1 MKKRYNILSVKKAGI
16 AALFAGMLLG
26 VTSCKKYTDLQ
37 PLDALSTATAFS
49 TVANVELAMVGVYN
63 AAELGTYNG
72 SAAATRGYPFGA
84 ASIEQGEMRGED
96 MVNVATF
103 YAITY
108 TSTQDASSASA
119 NMQNMWV
126 NCYQVANQANTFIDG
141 VHLALSKGVLTAA
154 QAAAY
159 EGEARFLRALAHH
172 EAVVNFSRPYLDG
185 NGSNMGVPYRTL
197 AVNSQDAVIT
207 ATAQD
212 RGTVA
217 QDYTAILADLDYA
230 EANLPATNAHS
241 ITRATKGAAIALKTR
256 IKLHM
261 GDWAGVITE
270 GAKLGVTG
278 TGPYVSPIGG
288 YKLTA
293 SPDGPFYTGPNAN
306 SGSNNGNNTES
317 IFSVENGPLANGGVN
332 GALPDMFG
340 PASTAPF
347 ATQNG
352 RNLVC
357 TSPNL
362 YNASF
367 WVASDTRRALLQIRQ
382 NNGGT
387 NPQKYMFSW
396 KYRDVLTATDY
407 APIIRYAE
415 VLLNVAEANSRTSV
429 LPTALAMLN
438 AVRNRAVAVA
448 DQYTVA
454 SFPTSITMT
463 QAILNERRIELAG
476 EGHRWKDITRLAND
490 ANFATSIG
498 VPAKI
503 LSSQLAT
510 QGTDYVGAGGP
521 QLVGAN
527 AAIPYSSFKFL
538 WAIPT
543 VETSAN
549 PVLAKQ
555 QNPGF

>member
-1 MKKRYNILSVKKAGI
+1 MKKRFSNLLIKKISV
-16 AALFAGMLLG
+16 AAMFAGMLFWS
-26 VTSCKKYTDLQ
+26 TSCKKFTDLQ
-37 PLDALSTATAFS
+37 PLDALSTTTAFS
-49 TVANVELAMVGVYN
+49 TAANVELAMVGVYN
-63 AAELGTYNG
+63 AAAVGTYSG
-72 SAAATRGYPFGA
+72 PGRGYPFGA

-96 MVNVATF
+96 MVNIATF

-119 NMQNMWV
+119 NMQQMWI
-126 NCYQVANQANTFIDG
+126 NCYQVINQANTFIDG

-159 EGEARFLRALAHH
+159 EGEARFLRALSHF
-172 EAVVNFSRPYLDG
+172 ELVINFSRPYLDG

-197 AVNSQDAVIT
+197 AVNSQAAVTT
-207 ATAQD
+207 ASAQD

-230 EANLPATNAHS
+230 ETNLPATNAHS
-241 ITRATKGAAIALKTR
+241 ITRATKGASIAIKTR

-278 TGPYVSPIGG
+278 TGPYTSPIGS

-293 SPDGPFYTGPNAN
+293 SPDGPFYSGPNTNTPPGNFA
-306 SGSNNGNNTES
+306 NNTES
-317 IFSVENGPLANGGVN
+317 IFSVEASSSANGGVN
-332 GALPDMFG
+332 GALADMFG
-340 PASTAPF
+340 PASVAPF
-347 ATQNG
+347 PTQNG

-367 WVASDTRRALLQIRQ
+367 WVASDTRRNLLQIKQ
-382 NNGGT
+382 TVSGSNF
-387 NPQKYMFSW
+387 MFNW
-396 KYRDVLTATDY
+396 KYRDVVTTSDY
-407 APIIRYAE
+407 APIVRYAE
-415 VLLNVAEANSRTSV
+415 VLLNVAEANARTSV

-448 DQYTVA
+448 DQYTA
-454 SFPTSITMT
+454 LSFPTSITLT
-463 QAILNERRIELAG
+463 QAILNERRIEFAG
-476 EGHRWKDITRLAND
+476 EGRRWEDITRLAND
-490 ANFATSIG
+490 ANFAVPGG

-503 LSSQLAT
+503 LSSQLAGT
-510 QGTDYVGAGGP
+510 GTDYVGAGGP
-521 QLVGAN
+521 QLVGASP
-527 AAIPYSSFKFL
+527 AIPYSSFKFL